1 MASSPFTSIGSSPTP
16 LVDSTTL
23 PVGRNSLT
31 APQLIGYKKV
41 PVNEKAHIRKNAQLF
56 DIALKYEL
64 GDIAEADTFDNAR
77 GLSRKVKTVIAKYA
91 INCDGKISKR
101 WNRMSS
107 QQRSLMVKAL
117 HAAVPWLKSFEDDW
131 ASEWLLSK
139 GVNQRVTDCSRASY
153 KQKEK
158 ERFDRLAKKIR
169 EKTSQTG

>member
-91 INCDGKISKR
+91 INL
-101 WNRMSS
+101 MA
-107 QQRSLMVKAL
+107 RSV
-117 HAAVPWLKSFEDDW
+117 SGGIGCQ
-131 ASEWLLSK
+131 ASNGL
-139 GVNQRVTDCSRASY
+139 
-153 KQKEK
+153 
-158 ERFDRLAKKIR
+158 
-169 EKTSQTG
+169 